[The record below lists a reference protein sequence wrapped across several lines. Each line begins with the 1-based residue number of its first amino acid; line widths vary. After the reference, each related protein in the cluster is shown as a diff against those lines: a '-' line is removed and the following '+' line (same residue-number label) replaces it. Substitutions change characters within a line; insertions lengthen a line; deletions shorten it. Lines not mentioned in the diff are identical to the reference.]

1 MIRALELDPY
11 LVRIALAVLAGIVLL
26 FCTRRMRWSA
36 NRGALI
42 AAVVYAL
49 MIPAMLRTPI
59 DGDEPYYLF
68 ITESLVHDRD
78 FDLANQYG
86 ASRVTGRNDL
96 RAQMGDPVGENGEQ
110 YSRHEPFLA
119 FLMIPGYLLA
129 GLHGAIA
136 TIALFGVLLVRS
148 TLRWLE
154 DEGIDAETSRA
165 VFPFFALA
173 PPVLFYAAR
182 IWPEVPAA
190 FFFVEALRGVRA
202 HRAQRWLPAMAGLV
216 LLKLRF
222 VLLAIPLAFALKR
235 RAGIVAVLIAV
246 PAVVIYLNTGVHTW
260 RELLPMEPLGYLHG
274 FFGLLVDGQGGM
286 LFRAPFLLL
295 GVFAIARWKET
306 PRGFRLGILASL
318 LYILYLVPRAE
329 WHGGWSP
336 PLRYIVFLTPVLT
349 LGAAAVWKRIS
360 PEVIALIAV
369 WTIGVVIHGVAYPY
383 RLFQI
388 ANGENAVGEWLSR
401 LYESDFSRLFPSFI
415 RVNDAAWIVSGVLL
429 LLFLALAVLSTR
441 QLRGGKAAA
450 LVIPAA
456 TLILAFAF
464 NEGRK
469 PAGVIHFEDAHVR
482 HTAGKLSPDRYVA
495 ARFLYRGGWLLQAG
509 EEISFLAAPGTY
521 DLEAITGVGAMIE
534 VAGRAYHLPPSE
546 HYTTTRVTVERGGR
560 VILRCASGAVNLD
573 RMSR

>member
-1 MIRALELDPY
+1 MIDALAIDPY
-11 LVRIALAVLAGIVLL
+11 LAKIALAVLAGLLLL
-26 FCTRRMRWSA
+26 FATRRMRWSA
-36 NRGALI
+36 NRGAAI
-42 AAVVYAL
+42 AAIVYAL

-96 RAQMGDPVGENGEQ
+96 GPQMGDPVGEHGEQ
-110 YSRHEPFLA
+110 YSRHEPFLP

-173 PPVLFYAAR
+173 PPLLFYAAR

-222 VLLAIPLAFALKR
+222 VLLVIPLAFALKR

-246 PAVVIYLNTGVHTW
+246 PAVAIYLTTGVHTW
-260 RELLPMEPLGYLHG
+260 RELLPMEPLGYVRG
-274 FFGLLVDGQGGM
+274 FLGLLVDGQGGM

-295 GVFAIARWKET
+295 GVFAITRWKET
-306 PRGFRLGILASL
+306 PQGFRLGILASL

-336 PLRYIVFLTPVLT
+336 PLRYIAFLTPVLT

-360 PEVIALIAV
+360 PDVVALIAV
-369 WTIGVVIHGVAYPY
+369 WTVGLVIHGVAYPY
-383 RLFQI
+383 RLFHI
-388 ANGENAVGEWLSR
+388 ANGENALGEWFSR

-415 RVNDAAWIVSGVLL
+415 RVNDAAWIVSIALIVALL
-429 LLFLALAVLSTR
+429 L
-441 QLRGGKAAA
+441 RGTSRF
-450 LVIPAA
+450 VIPAA
-456 TLILAFAF
+456 ALILAFAF

-482 HTAGKLSPDRYVA
+482 HTAGKLTPDFYTQ
-495 ARFLYRGGWLLQAG
+495 ARFLHRGGWLLHAG

-534 VAGRAYHLPPSE
+534 MAGRAYHLPPTE
-546 HYTTTRVTVERGGR
+546 QYTATRVTVGRGGR
-560 VILRCASGAVNLD
+560 VTLRCVSGAVNLD
-573 RMSR
+573 RMSQ